1 MGWIDRWDIVLALVA
16 GYVAV
21 MSLVRLMARRRD
33 QDVAEVERQ
42 MESLRK
48 QSKNKRGLET
58 ATPRERLRVQS

>member
-16 GYVAV
+16 GYVGV

-42 MESLRK
+42 LNSLRK
-48 QSKNKRGLET
+48 QSKN
-58 ATPRERLRVQS
+58 PRVTKNRDAA

>member
-16 GYVAV
+16 GYVGV

-42 MESLRK
+42 LNSLRK
-48 QSKNKRGLET
+48 QSKNQ
-58 ATPRERLRVQS
+58 RVTKNRDAA

>member
-1 MGWIDRWDIVLALVA
+1 MEWMDRWDIVLALVA

-21 MSLVRLMARRRD
+21 MAMVRVMLRRRD

-48 QSKNKRGLET
+48 QTKNKRGSKGRD
-58 ATPRERLRVQS
+58 AA